1 MAKKTK
7 KKKELPP
14 FDYKRYIND
23 EIEDKAFL
31 YYILSNKIILKDEKE
46 VENLYKNFLEGGIR

>member
-23 EIEDKAFL
+23 EIKDKAFL